1 MGIEIFLVN
10 KFSNEFLKC
19 VYLLKFMCMRTNVDL
34 NDELIAKAQEL
45 GNIKTKKAVIE
56 EALKLYVTIENQ
68 KKLAELW
75 GKVQLDD
82 KAFE

>member
-1 MGIEIFLVN
+1 
-10 KFSNEFLKC
+10 
-19 VYLLKFMCMRTNVDL
+19 MCMRTNVDI
-34 NDELIAKAQEL
+34 NDELIAKAQKL

-75 GKVQLDD
+75 GKVELDD

>member
-1 MGIEIFLVN
+1 
-10 KFSNEFLKC
+10 
-19 VYLLKFMCMRTNVDL
+19 MRTNIDL
-34 NDELIAKAQEL
+34 NDELVAKAQEL

-56 EALKLYVTIENQ
+56 EALRLYVTIENQ

-75 GKVQLDD
+75 GKVKLDD